1 MCSQLPRKC
10 YDTLDM
16 PTYDFRC
23 PKCSHV
29 FEAVLSFGSKKR
41 PPCPACKNAKTEKLI
56 APPAIHFK
64 GTGFFKT
71 DSRKLSPKKSVESPA
86 EKSTDTPAKKSTEPE
101 TNKGKEPL
109 STTDVK
115 NP

>member
-1 MCSQLPRKC
+1 
-10 YDTLDM
+10 M

-23 PKCSHV
+23 LKCSHV
-29 FEAVLSFGSKKR
+29 FEAVLSFGGKQR
-41 PPCPACKNAKTEKLI
+41 PACPACKNAKTEKLI

-71 DSRKLSPKKSVESPA
+71 DSRKPSPKKSAESPV
-86 EKSTDTPAKKSTEPE
+86 EKSTDTPAKKSTEPVAD
-101 TNKGKEPL
+101 KSKDPP
-109 STTDVK
+109 STTDKK